1 MARPRKTGLD
11 YFSVDTDRFQDI
23 RIKRLKKAF
32 GCNGFS
38 VYEYL
43 LNEVYRVK
51 GCFMEWDESTVFD
64 VAEYWGLKETTVK
77 EIVRYCG
84 AVGLFNKELL
94 SDGII
99 TSKSIQSRYLYMCEK
114 SKRRELIIPEEIR
127 LIPEETE
134 LTPEETQ
141 LNPPKTPY
149 IKIKESKGN
158 NIRDNNARAKGIFGE
173 NGYAIWKENILK
185 NLNISEDQFYQFS
198 KKFEEEAA
206 CRNWRIGGS
215 DCRSLFY
222 TWLSN
227 LIQKQKENEIKRK
240 DRFEQRRGTETNAHG
255 AEDYDE
261 PL

>member
-43 LNEVYRVK
+43 LNEIYRVK
-51 GCFMEWDESTVFD
+51 GCFIVWDESTAFD

-84 AVGLFNKELL
+84 VVGLFNKELL

-114 SKRRELIIPEEIR
+114 SKRKELIIPEEIR

-134 LTPEETQ
+134 LTPEQTQ
-141 LNPPKTPY
+141 LNQPIIPQ
-149 IKIKESKGN
+149 IKVKENKGN
-158 NIRDNNARAKGIFGE
+158 NIRDNNAHAKGIFGD
-173 NGYAIWKENILK
+173 NGFTIWKENVIK
-185 NLNISEDQFYQFS
+185 NLNISDNQFHQYSQ
-198 KKFEEEAA
+198 KFKEESA
-206 CRNWRIGGS
+206 CRDWKIGDS
-215 DCRSLFY
+215 SCRSLFF
-222 TWLSN
+222 TWISN
-227 LIQKQKENEIKRK
+227 LIQKKKENENKRH

-255 AEDYDE
+255 GEDYDE